1 LILGEYFLGKVQ
13 KKIGNFAMPFK
24 YRVSLA
30 GHKSRCFSKPRKI
43 WHFRPFM
50 KSLKFLNPYLL
61 RYRTRLILGTLFITI
76 SNIFAIYPA
85 EVLRKGIDM
94 VQDRI
99 HVYALFKG
107 LPMENELRSDF
118 FNILLLF
125 GVIVIITALLKGL
138 FMFFMRQTIIVMSRL
153 IEYDLKNDIYQHYQ
167 KLDLAFYKKNK
178 TGDLM
183 ARISEDVSQVRMY
196 VGPAIMYAIS
206 TITLFLLVMVR
217 MLTINAELTLYVL
230 APLPILALTIYYVNS
245 RVIKKSEAVQKQLST
260 ISSWVQESFSGIR
273 VVKAYNREKFNQD
286 KFAIEANQYKDR
298 NVELV
303 KVNALFFPMIIL
315 LIGLSTLITIYA
327 GGIKVFSG
335 EITTGTIAEFIM
347 YVNMLTWPVAS
358 IGWVTSI
365 VQRAA
370 ASQTRINEF
379 LSYEPSVVNQTQDAT
394 PIKGSLRF
402 EKVSFVYP
410 DSGIVAIKDIS
421 FSVAAG
427 QSVAIIGRTGSGK
440 STLAALI
447 TRQYDVS
454 SGQIYIDE
462 TPLQKINLNSLR
474 SAIGYVPQEVFL
486 FSETISN
493 NIAFGFKPNHLA
505 SDEDQQSIEQ
515 AAKDAAIYDSIIQ
528 FPEGFSTRVG
538 ERGVTLSGGQKQ
550 RISIARAIIRKPEV
564 LIFDDCLS
572 AVDTATEEEVLTNL
586 RRIMKG
592 RTSVIIAHRISTVKH
607 CDQIIVLDHGS
618 IVEQGT
624 HQDLINKDGIYAEL
638 NRKQLLEEASA
649 QF

>member
-1 LILGEYFLGKVQ
+1 
-13 KKIGNFAMPFK
+13 
-24 YRVSLA
+24 
-30 GHKSRCFSKPRKI
+30 
-43 WHFRPFM
+43 
-50 KSLKFLNPYLL
+50 
-61 RYRTRLILGTLFITI
+61 
-76 SNIFAIYPA
+76 
-85 EVLRKGIDM
+85 M
-94 VQDRI
+94 VQDGI

-298 NVELV
+298 NVDLV

-379 LSYEPSVVNQTQDAT
+379 LSYEPSVVNQTQEST

-402 EKVSFVYP
+402 DNVSFVYP

-421 FSVAAG
+421 FSVDAG

-505 SDEDQQSIEQ
+505 SNEDQQSIEQ
-515 AAKDAAIYDSIIQ
+515 AAKDAAIYESIIQ

-618 IVEQGT
+618 IVEQGS

>member
-1 LILGEYFLGKVQ
+1 LILEEYFLGKVQ

-50 KSLKFLNPYLL
+50 KSLKFLNSYLF

-94 VQDRI
+94 VQDGVN
-99 HVYALFKG
+99 VYALFNG
-107 LPMENELRSDF
+107 LPVESELKSDF

-125 GVIVIITALLKGL
+125 GVIVIITAFLKGL

-153 IEYDLKNDIYQHYQ
+153 IEYDLKNDIYQQYQ

-206 TITLFLLVMVR
+206 TVTLFLLVMVR

-245 RVIKKSEAVQKQLST
+245 RVIKKSEAVQKQLSV

-286 KFAIEANQYKDR
+286 KFAVEADLYKDK
-298 NVELV
+298 NIDLV

-327 GGIKVFSG
+327 GGMKVFSG

-379 LSYEPSVVNQTQDAT
+379 LSYQPTVVNH
-394 PIKGSLRF
+394 SLR
-402 EKVSFVYP
+402 
-410 DSGIVAIKDIS
+410 
-421 FSVAAG
+421 
-427 QSVAIIGRTGSGK
+427 K
-440 STLAALI
+440 S
-447 TRQYDVS
+447 
-454 SGQIYIDE
+454 
-462 TPLQKINLNSLR
+462 
-474 SAIGYVPQEVFL
+474 
-486 FSETISN
+486 
-493 NIAFGFKPNHLA
+493 
-505 SDEDQQSIEQ
+505 
-515 AAKDAAIYDSIIQ
+515 
-528 FPEGFSTRVG
+528 
-538 ERGVTLSGGQKQ
+538 
-550 RISIARAIIRKPEV
+550 
-564 LIFDDCLS
+564 
-572 AVDTATEEEVLTNL
+572 
-586 RRIMKG
+586 
-592 RTSVIIAHRISTVKH
+592 
-607 CDQIIVLDHGS
+607 
-618 IVEQGT
+618 
-624 HQDLINKDGIYAEL
+624 
-638 NRKQLLEEASA
+638 
-649 QF
+649 

>member
-1 LILGEYFLGKVQ
+1 
-13 KKIGNFAMPFK
+13 
-24 YRVSLA
+24 
-30 GHKSRCFSKPRKI
+30 
-43 WHFRPFM
+43 M

-94 VQDRI
+94 VQDGI

-298 NVELV
+298 NVDLV

-379 LSYEPSVVNQTQDAT
+379 LSYEPSVVNQTQEST

-402 EKVSFVYP
+402 DNVSFVYP

-421 FSVAAG
+421 FSVDAG

-618 IVEQGT
+618 IVEQGS